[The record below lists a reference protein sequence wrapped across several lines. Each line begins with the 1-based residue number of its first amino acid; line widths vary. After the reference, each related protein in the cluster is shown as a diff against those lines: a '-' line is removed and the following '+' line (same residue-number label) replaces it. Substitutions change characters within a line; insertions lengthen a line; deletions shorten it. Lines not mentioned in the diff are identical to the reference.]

1 MRSTILLIT
10 VYLLFGVTVVHAQG
24 GLEQRVS
31 DLGQKISTGLTE
43 NQKRTI
49 AVVEFAD
56 LRGNVTDFGRFL
68 AEELITKLYETR
80 KFKVIERQLLNRV
93 MAEQK
98 LSLTGVVDPTSAQKL
113 GKLLGVD
120 AIASGTITD
129 LARIIHEG

>member
-1 MRSTILLIT
+1 MRSTTLFMV
-10 VYLLFGVTVVHAQG
+10 VYLLIGSTAIHAQS

-31 DLGQKISTGLTE
+31 DLSQKISTGLTE

-56 LRGNVTDFGRFL
+56 LRGNVTDFGRFV

-93 MAEQK
+93 VAEQK

-113 GKLLGVD
+113 G
-120 AIASGTITD
+120 
-129 LARIIHEG
+129 